1 MGYRASYY
9 SADLNYDNQY
19 YFLTKQ
25 IVGAVAGTGALIFAY
40 YFDYHK
46 LLKLKWWDKSIKE
59 INELIP
65 LLANSN
71 IAYVKE
77 KIKEMI
83 DK

>member
-1 MGYRASYY
+1 MI
-9 SADLNYDNQY
+9 N
-19 YFLTKQ
+19 
-25 IVGAVAGTGALIFAY
+25 
-40 YFDYHK
+40 
-46 LLKLKWWDKSIKE
+46 LLLELKWWDKSIKE

-83 DK
+83 DKSFDEKENNDNKPQVAEQVNAKLRDVKYDNNRIMRD